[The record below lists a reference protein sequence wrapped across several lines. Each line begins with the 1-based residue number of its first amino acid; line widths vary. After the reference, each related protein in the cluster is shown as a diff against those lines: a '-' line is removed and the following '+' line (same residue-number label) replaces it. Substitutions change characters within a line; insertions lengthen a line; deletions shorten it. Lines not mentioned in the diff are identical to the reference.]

1 MNLDF
6 SKKEYVVGFVA
17 YAMLEFWL
25 GRTKKTRANSAGD
38 LVVMGVAV
46 VAALIK
52 LKLRGNNGKSGNS
65 GS

>member
-46 VAALIK
+46 VAALP
-52 LKLRGNNGKSGNS
+52 
-65 GS
+65 